1 MLRRFKSLQKRALI
15 EPRRKIEQKKQGK
28 RVEYV
33 HVSRCFIWNVQLCKL
48 GGGFC

>member
-1 MLRRFKSLQKRALI
+1 MTLSNIDLFAFDMRYGLR
-15 EPRRKIEQKKQGK
+15 QGK